1 MEAGEKRISLELG
14 SGGKL
19 MRDFIARHI
28 VPAFRNPLLEDLGD
42 ASHLPLGIAFTTD
55 SYVVDPIFFPG
66 GDIGT
71 LAVNGTVNDLVVSGA
86 TPQYISLAV
95 ILEEGLP
102 WPDLERILKSIKRAA
117 SKADV
122 QVACGDTKVVRRGQA
137 DKLYINTSGVGLIL
151 AKPRASLIRPGDRI
165 ILTGTLGEHSLAVM
179 LAREEFGMEARVR
192 SDCAPLNYL
201 LPIWEM
207 GALWMRDVTRG
218 GLATIL
224 SELAEKI
231 PHALLIEEEKIPLS
245 PAVRGASELLGIDPL
260 YLACEGRA
268 VIVAPRRR
276 AAAILKKIRQSP
288 SGKRAA
294 DIGQVDDR
302 TGRPGELLLS
312 TTTGGLRL
320 LEPLTSEL
328 LPRIC

>member
-1 MEAGEKRISLELG
+1 MSRVSLELG

-19 MRDFIARHI
+19 MRDFIARYI
-28 VPAFRNPLLEDLGD
+28 LPEFRSARLAELAD
-42 ASHLPLGIAFTTD
+42 ASHLPPGIAFTTD

-86 TPQYISLAV
+86 VPRYVSLAF
-95 ILEEGLP
+95 ILEEGLG
-102 WPDLERILKSIKRAA
+102 WDDLKKILRSISRSARRAG
-117 SKADV
+117 V
-122 QVACGDTKVVRRGQA
+122 EVVTGDTKVVRRGQA
-137 DKLYINTSGVGLIL
+137 DKIYINTSGIGTVI
-151 AKPRASLIRPGDRI
+151 ARPRPKSIRPGDKI

-179 LAREEFGMEARVR
+179 LARGEFGFEARAR

-201 LPIWEM
+201 LPLWKK
-207 GALWMRDVTRG
+207 GALWMRDITRG

-224 SELAEKI
+224 FELAEKL
-231 PHALLIEEEKIPLS
+231 PYCLVVDEESIPLS
-245 PAVRGASELLGIDPL
+245 RAVRGASELLGIDPL

-268 VIVAPRRR
+268 VVVVPGEKADMILGRIRKNALGRR
-276 AAAILKKIRQSP
+276 AAV
-288 SGKRAA
+288 
-294 DIGQVDDR
+294 IGRVEDR
-302 TGRPGELLLS
+302 VGRPGELLLA

>member
-1 MEAGEKRISLELG
+1 MNRISLEMG

-28 VPAFRNPLLEDLGD
+28 VPEFRNARLAELAD
-42 ASHLPLGIAFTTD
+42 SSRLPPGIAFTTD

-86 TPQYISLAV
+86 LPRYISLAF

-102 WPDLERILKSIKRAA
+102 WDDLKKILKSISRSA
-117 SKADV
+117 SLAKV
-122 QVACGDTKVVRRGQA
+122 EVVTGDTKVVRRGQA
-137 DKLYINTSGVGLIL
+137 DKIYINTSGIGTII
-151 AKPRASLIRPGDRI
+151 AKPRPAAIRPGDQI

-179 LAREEFGMEARVR
+179 LARGDFGFEAGAR
-192 SDCAPLNYL
+192 SDCAPLTYL
-201 LPIWEM
+201 LPIWKK

-224 SELAEKI
+224 FELAEKLPYSVVI
-231 PHALLIEEEKIPLS
+231 DEESIPLS
-245 PAVRGASELLGIDPL
+245 RSVRGASELLGIDPL

-268 VIVAPRRR
+268 VVAVPGEKADLILGRIKKDALGRR
-276 AAAILKKIRQSP
+276 AAV
-288 SGKRAA
+288 
-294 DIGQVDDR
+294 IGRVDDR
-302 TGRPGELLLS
+302 AGRPGELLLS

>member
-1 MEAGEKRISLELG
+1 
-14 SGGKL
+14 
-19 MRDFIARHI
+19 MRDFVARQI
-28 VPAFRNPLLEDLGD
+28 VPAFRNPFLDDLGD

-66 GDIGT
+66 GDIGA

-86 TPQYISLAV
+86 LPQFISLGV

-102 WPDLERILKSIKRAA
+102 WPDLEKILNSIKRAA
-117 SKADV
+117 SKAAV

-137 DKLYINTSGVGLIL
+137 DKIYINTSGVGLTI
-151 AKPRASLIRPGDRI
+151 AKPRTSLVRPGDRI

-179 LAREEFGMEARVR
+179 LARGEFGMESRVR

-207 GALWMRDVTRG
+207 GALWMRDITRG
-218 GLATIL
+218 GLATVL

-268 VIVAPRRR
+268 VIVAPLRK
-276 AAAILKKIRQSP
+276 AAAILKKIRESP
-288 SGKRAA
+288 LGKRAA
-294 DIGQVDDR
+294 IIGQVDDR

-312 TTTGGLRL
+312 TMTGGLRL